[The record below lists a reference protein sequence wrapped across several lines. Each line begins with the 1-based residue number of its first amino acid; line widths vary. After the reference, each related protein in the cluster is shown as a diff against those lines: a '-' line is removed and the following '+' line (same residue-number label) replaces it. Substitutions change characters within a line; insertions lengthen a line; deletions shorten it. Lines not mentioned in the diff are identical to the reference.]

1 MSAVDLHGKTA
12 LVTGAGTRLG
22 AAISRALAA
31 AGCDLVVHYGRS
43 EEGAR
48 AVARDAEALGRK
60 ALLHQADLTDR
71 AQIDRLAERALAE
84 AGRIDVLVH
93 NAGRYERVAP
103 ADLAAEHLDRMME
116 INVTAPYLLTLALAP
131 ALRRAGGSVIAITD
145 IAARR
150 PWKNY
155 VPYSVS
161 KAALASLVEGLAR
174 ALAPEVRVNAVA
186 PGAVLPPE
194 DYDED
199 KLARLRAPIPL
210 ARFGEADDV
219 ARAVVFLAQNDYL
232 SGQTIAVD
240 GGRSVVG

>member
-22 AAISRALAA
+22 AAISRALSA

-71 AQIDRLAERALAE
+71 AQIDRLAE